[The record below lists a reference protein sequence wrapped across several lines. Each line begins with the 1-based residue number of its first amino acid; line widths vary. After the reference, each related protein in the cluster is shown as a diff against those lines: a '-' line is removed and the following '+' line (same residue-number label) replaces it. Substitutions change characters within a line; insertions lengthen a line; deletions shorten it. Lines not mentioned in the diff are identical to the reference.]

1 MEPVGPC
8 HADPHGVGLSGD
20 PRLGGADGNLD
31 GGSHY
36 RGGDPA
42 LWEGVAMVLTMF
54 FAVFFFTLIISA
66 PIFFSLGLSALA
78 LMWNKGMLVP
88 QLVVQRMFA
97 GIDSFPMMAIPFFML
112 AGALMDT
119 GGISTRLV
127 RFSNYLV
134 GWIQGG
140 LAHVVIV
147 ASCFFAGITGSAVA
161 DATAIGSTLIPLMK
175 KRGFPV
181 LFSATVVAA
190 AGVVGPIIPPSIP
203 MVIYG
208 AMAGVSI
215 GALFMGGFIPG
226 ILIGVGLMA
235 VAYIQAKKHG
245 YPREAVR
252 PTVKEFLQATISAMG
267 AIFMP
272 LSILGGIFGGVFTA
286 TEAAVVATIYAF
298 IMGKFVYQE
307 LQWRHLPDI
316 LYKAGLNTA
325 MILIIVGVANLVGY
339 IMAVER
345 IPLMVAELFL
355 SITTTK
361 WVMLLLIN
369 ILLLIVGCFIDGA
382 SALIIFTPVLLPLIH
397 KLGIDPIFFGVLIT
411 VNLMIGTITPP
422 VGLCLYVAC
431 GIADVRLEQ
440 ISRTIIPFLLV
451 EVAVLFLITYVPVLI
466 MFLPSMFG
474 PK

>member
-1 MEPVGPC
+1 MT
-8 HADPHGVGLSGD
+8 L
-20 PRLGGADGNLD
+20 LI
-31 GGSHY
+31 
-36 RGGDPA
+36 
-42 LWEGVAMVLTMF
+42 F
-54 FAVFFFTLIISA
+54 FGVFFVTLVLSA
-66 PIFFSLGLSALA
+66 PIVFSLALSALA
-78 LMWNKGMLVP
+78 LLWNKGVLVP

-112 AGALMDT
+112 AGALMHT

-140 LAHVVIV
+140 LAHVAIL
-147 ASCFFAGITGSAVA
+147 ASMFFAGITGSAVA
-161 DATAIGSTLIPLMK
+161 DATAIGSTLIPLMN
-175 KRGFPV
+175 KRGFPT
-181 LFSATVVAA
+181 LFSASVVAA

-208 AMAGVSI
+208 VMAGVSI
-215 GALFMGGFIPG
+215 GALFMGGIIPG
-226 ILIGVGLMA
+226 ILIGLGLMV
-235 VAYIQAKKHG
+235 VAYVKAKRHG

-252 PTVKEFLQATISAMG
+252 PTAREFLQATVSAFG
-267 AIFMP
+267 AILMP
-272 LSILGGIFGGVFTA
+272 LIILGGIFGGIFTA
-286 TEAAVVATIYAF
+286 TEAAAVATVYAF
-298 IMGKFVYQE
+298 LMGKFVYRE
-307 LQWRHLPDI
+307 LQWSHLPEI
-316 LYKAGLNTA
+316 LYRAGLNTA

-355 SITTTK
+355 GITTNK
-361 WVMLLLIN
+361 YVMLLLIN

-382 SALIIFTPVLLPLIH
+382 SALIIFTPVLLPIIY
-397 KLGIDPIFFGVLIT
+397 KLGIDPIFFGVMMT

-431 GIADVRLEQ
+431 GIADVRLDQ
-440 ISRTIIPFLLV
+440 ISRTIIPFLLI
-451 EVAVLFLITYVPVLI
+451 EIAVLFLITYVPGLI
-466 MFLPSMFG
+466 MFLPALFG

>member
-1 MEPVGPC
+1 MTLVI
-8 HADPHGVGLSGD
+8 
-20 PRLGGADGNLD
+20 
-31 GGSHY
+31 
-36 RGGDPA
+36 
-42 LWEGVAMVLTMF
+42 F
-54 FAVFFFTLIISA
+54 FGIFFVTLILSA
-66 PIFFSLGLSALA
+66 PIVFSLALSAVA
-78 LMWNKGMLVP
+78 LLWNKGMLVP

-112 AGALMDT
+112 AGSLMDT

-140 LAHVVIV
+140 LAHVVIM
-147 ASCFFAGITGSAVA
+147 ASMFFAGITGSAVA
-161 DATAIGSTLIPLMK
+161 DATAIGSTLIPLMN
-175 KRGFPV
+175 KRGFPR
-181 LFSATVVAA
+181 LFSASVVAA

-208 AMAGVSI
+208 VMAGVSI

-226 ILIGVGLMA
+226 ILVGLGLMV
-235 VAYIQAKKHG
+235 VAYVKAKRHG
-245 YPREAVR
+245 YPRETVR
-252 PTVKEFLQATISAMG
+252 PSLREFVQATVSAFG
-267 AIFMP
+267 AILMP
-272 LSILGGIFGGVFTA
+272 LIILGGIFGGIFTA
-286 TEAAVVATIYAF
+286 TEAAAVATVYAF
-298 IMGKFVYQE
+298 LMGKFVYRE
-307 LQWRHLPDI
+307 LGWQHLPQI

-345 IPLMVAELFL
+345 IPVQVAELFM
-355 SITTTK
+355 SITTSK
-361 WVMLLLIN
+361 WLMLLLIN

-397 KLGIDPIFFGVLIT
+397 KLGIDPIFFGVMIT

-431 GIADVRLEQ
+431 GIADVRLDK
-440 ISRTIIPFLLV
+440 ISRAIIPFLLI
-451 EVAVLFLITYVPVLI
+451 EIAVLFLITYVPGLI
-466 MFLPSMFG
+466 MFLPKMFG
-474 PK
+474 PG

>member
-1 MEPVGPC
+1 
-8 HADPHGVGLSGD
+8 
-20 PRLGGADGNLD
+20 
-31 GGSHY
+31 
-36 RGGDPA
+36 
-42 LWEGVAMVLTMF
+42 MVLAIF
-54 FAVFFFTLIISA
+54 FCVFFFTLIISA
-66 PIFFSLGLSALA
+66 PIFFSLALSALA
-78 LMWNKGMLVP
+78 LLWNKGMLVP

-181 LFSATVVAA
+181 LFSASVVAA

-226 ILIGVGLMA
+226 ILIGLGLMG
-235 VAYIQAKKHG
+235 VAYFQAKKHG

-252 PTVKEFLQATISAMG
+252 PTAREFLEATISALG

-272 LSILGGIFGGVFTA
+272 LIILGGIFGGVFTA
-286 TEAAVVATIYAF
+286 TEAAVVATVYAF
-298 IMGKFVYQE
+298 LMGKFVYKE
-307 LQWRHLPDI
+307 LQWRQLPEI
-316 LYKAGLNTA
+316 FYKAGLNTA

-355 SITTTK
+355 GITTTK

-369 ILLLIVGCFIDGA
+369 LLLLVVGCFIDGA
-382 SALIIFTPVLLPLIH
+382 SALIIFTPVLLPLIY
-397 KLGIDPIFFGVLIT
+397 KLGIDPIFFGVMIT

-440 ISRTIIPFLLV
+440 ISRAIIPFLLV
-451 EVAVLFLITYVPVLI
+451 EIAVLFLITYVPDLI
-466 MFLPSMFG
+466 MFLPAMFG

>member
-1 MEPVGPC
+1 MILL
-8 HADPHGVGLSGD
+8 A
-20 PRLGGADGNLD
+20 
-31 GGSHY
+31 
-36 RGGDPA
+36 
-42 LWEGVAMVLTMF
+42 F
-54 FAVFFFTLIISA
+54 FGVFFFTMIIGA

-78 LMWNKGMLVP
+78 LLSNKGMLVP

-97 GIDSFPMMAIPFFML
+97 GVDSFPMMAVPFFML

-119 GGISTRLV
+119 GGISIRLV

-140 LAHVVIV
+140 LGHVVV
-147 ASCFFAGITGSAVA
+147 LASCFFAGITGSAVA
-161 DATAIGSTLIPLMK
+161 DASAIGSTLIPLMK

-190 AGVVGPIIPPSIP
+190 SGVVGPIIPPSIP
-203 MVIYG
+203 MVLYG
-208 AMAGVSI
+208 VMAGVSV

-226 ILIGVGLMA
+226 IMIGLGLMA
-235 VAYIQAKKHG
+235 VVYWQAKRHG
-245 YPREAVR
+245 YPRETVR
-252 PTVKEFLQATISAMG
+252 PTPKEFLQAAVSAFG
-267 AIFMP
+267 AILMP
-272 LSILGGIFGGVFTA
+272 LIILGGIFGGVFTA
-286 TEAAVVATIYAF
+286 TEAAAVATVYAF
-298 IMGKFVYQE
+298 IMGKFVYKE
-307 LQWRHLPDI
+307 LRWGQIPDVV
-316 LYKAGLNTA
+316 YKAGLSTA

-345 IPLMVAELFL
+345 VPLQVAELFL
-355 SITTTK
+355 SITTNK
-361 WVMLLLIN
+361 WVMMLLIN

-382 SALIIFTPVLLPLIH
+382 SALIIFTPVLLPLIY
-397 KLGIDPIFFGVLIT
+397 KLGIDPIYFGVVIT

-440 ISRTIIPFLLV
+440 ISRSIIPFLLI
-451 EVAVLFLITYVPVLI
+451 EVAVLLLITYIPDLI
-466 MFLPSMFG
+466 MIVPNIFA

>member
-1 MEPVGPC
+1 MT
-8 HADPHGVGLSGD
+8 L
-20 PRLGGADGNLD
+20 LI
-31 GGSHY
+31 
-36 RGGDPA
+36 
-42 LWEGVAMVLTMF
+42 F
-54 FAVFFFTLIISA
+54 FTVFFVTLVISA
-66 PIFFSLGLSALA
+66 PIFFSLALSALA
-78 LMWNKGMLVP
+78 LLWNRGMLVP

-119 GGISTRLV
+119 GGISSRLV

-140 LAHVVIV
+140 LAHVAIV

-161 DATAIGSTLIPLMK
+161 DTSAIGSTLVPIMN
-175 KRGFPV
+175 KRGFPK

-203 MVIYG
+203 MVLYG
-208 AMAGVSI
+208 VMAGVSI

-226 ILIGVGLMA
+226 ILIGLGLMV
-235 VAYIQAKKHG
+235 VAYIQAKKNG
-245 YPREAVR
+245 YPRESVR
-252 PTVKEFLQATISAMG
+252 PTLQEFLSAGVSAFG
-267 AIFMP
+267 AILMP
-272 LSILGGIFGGVFTA
+272 LIILGGIFGGVFTA
-286 TEAAVVATIYAF
+286 TEAAAVATVYAF
-298 IMGKFVYQE
+298 LMGKFVYRE
-307 LQWRHLPDI
+307 LQWHHIPEI

-325 MILIIVGVANLVGY
+325 MTLIIVGVANLVGY

-345 IPLMVAELFL
+345 IPVMVAELFL
-355 SITTTK
+355 GLTSSK

-382 SALIIFTPVLLPLIH
+382 SALIIFTPVLLPLVH
-397 KLGIDPIFFGVLIT
+397 KLGIDPIFFGVIIC

-451 EVAVLFLITYVPVLI
+451 EVIVLFLITYIPSLI
-466 MFLPSMFG
+466 MFLPNLFG
-474 PK
+474 MH

>member
-1 MEPVGPC
+1 MT
-8 HADPHGVGLSGD
+8 L
-20 PRLGGADGNLD
+20 LI
-31 GGSHY
+31 
-36 RGGDPA
+36 
-42 LWEGVAMVLTMF
+42 F
-54 FAVFFFTLIISA
+54 FGVFFVTLVLSA
-66 PIFFSLGLSALA
+66 PIVFSLALSALA
-78 LMWNKGMLVP
+78 LLWNKGVLVP

-112 AGALMDT
+112 AGALMHT

-140 LAHVVIV
+140 LAHVAIL
-147 ASCFFAGITGSAVA
+147 ASMFFAGITGSAVA
-161 DATAIGSTLIPLMK
+161 DATAIGSTLIPLMN
-175 KRGFPV
+175 KRGFPT
-181 LFSATVVAA
+181 LFSASVVAA

-208 AMAGVSI
+208 VMAGVSI
-215 GALFMGGFIPG
+215 GALFMGGIIPG
-226 ILIGVGLMA
+226 ILIGLGLMV
-235 VAYIQAKKHG
+235 VAYVKAKRHG

-252 PTVKEFLQATISAMG
+252 PTAREFLQATVSAFG
-267 AIFMP
+267 AILMP
-272 LSILGGIFGGVFTA
+272 LIILGGIFGGIFTA
-286 TEAAVVATIYAF
+286 TEAAAVATVYAF
-298 IMGKFVYQE
+298 LMGKFVYKE
-307 LQWRHLPDI
+307 LQWHHLPEI
-316 LYKAGLNTA
+316 FYKAGLNTA

-355 SITTTK
+355 GITTNK
-361 WVMLLLIN
+361 YVMLLLIN

-382 SALIIFTPVLLPLIH
+382 SALIIFTPVLLPIIY
-397 KLGIDPIFFGVLIT
+397 KLGIDPIFFGVMIT

-431 GIADVRLEQ
+431 GIADVRLDQ
-440 ISRTIIPFLLV
+440 ISRTIIPFLLI
-451 EVAVLFLITYVPVLI
+451 EIAVLFLITYVPGLI
-466 MFLPSMFG
+466 MFLPALFG

>member
-1 MEPVGPC
+1 
-8 HADPHGVGLSGD
+8 
-20 PRLGGADGNLD
+20 
-31 GGSHY
+31 
-36 RGGDPA
+36 
-42 LWEGVAMVLTMF
+42 MVLAVF
-54 FAVFFFTLIISA
+54 FSVFFFTLIISA

-78 LMWNKGMLVP
+78 LMWNRGMLVP

-226 ILIGVGLMA
+226 ILIGLGLMA
-235 VAYIQAKKHG
+235 VAYIQAKRHG

-252 PTVKEFLQATISAMG
+252 PSAKEFLRATISAMG

-272 LSILGGIFGGVFTA
+272 LIILGGIFGGVFTA
-286 TEAAVVATIYAF
+286 TEAAVVATVYAF
-298 IMGKFVYQE
+298 IMGKFVYRE
-307 LQWRHLPDI
+307 LQWQHLPDI

-355 SITTTK
+355 SITTNK

-369 ILLLIVGCFIDGA
+369 VLLLIVGCFIDGA
-382 SALIIFTPVLLPLIH
+382 SALIIFTPVLLPLIY
-397 KLGIDPIFFGVLIT
+397 KLGIDPIFFGVMIT

-440 ISRTIIPFLLV
+440 ISRTIIPFLLI
-451 EVAVLFLITYVPVLI
+451 EVAVLFLVTYVPTLI
-466 MFLPSMFG
+466 MFLPNMFG

>member
-1 MEPVGPC
+1 MI
-8 HADPHGVGLSGD
+8 LII
-20 PRLGGADGNLD
+20 
-31 GGSHY
+31 
-36 RGGDPA
+36 
-42 LWEGVAMVLTMF
+42 F
-54 FAVFFFTLIISA
+54 FGVFFFTLIISA
-66 PIFFSLGLSALA
+66 PIFFSLALSALA
-78 LMWNKGMLVP
+78 LLWNKGMLVP

-97 GIDSFPMMAIPFFML
+97 GVDSFPMMAIPFFML

-161 DATAIGSTLIPLMK
+161 DASAIGSTLIPLMK

-208 AMAGVSI
+208 VMAGVSI

-226 ILIGVGLMA
+226 IMIGLGLMA
-235 VAYIQAKKHG
+235 VVYVQAKKHG

-252 PTVKEFLQATISAMG
+252 PTAREFIEAAISAFG
-267 AIFMP
+267 AILMP
-272 LSILGGIFGGVFTA
+272 LIILGGIFGGVFTA

-298 IMGKFVYQE
+298 LMGKFVYRE
-307 LQWRHLPDI
+307 LTWGQMPEI
-316 LYKAGLNTA
+316 LYKAGLSTA

-345 IPLMVAELFL
+345 IPMLVADLFL
-355 SITTTK
+355 GITTNK
-361 WVMLLLIN
+361 WVMMLLIN

-382 SALIIFTPVLLPLIH
+382 SALIIFTPVLLPLIY
-397 KLGIDPIFFGVLIT
+397 KLGIDPIYFGVVIT

-440 ISRTIIPFLLV
+440 ISRTIIPFLII
-451 EVAVLFLITYVPVLI
+451 EVVVLFLITYIPELI
-466 MFLPSMFG
+466 MFVPHLFA

>member
-1 MEPVGPC
+1 MI
-8 HADPHGVGLSGD
+8 LII
-20 PRLGGADGNLD
+20 
-31 GGSHY
+31 
-36 RGGDPA
+36 
-42 LWEGVAMVLTMF
+42 F
-54 FAVFFFTLIISA
+54 FGVFFVALFLST
-66 PIFFSLGLSALA
+66 PIVFSLALSALA
-78 LMWNKGMLVP
+78 LLWNKGMLVP

-97 GIDSFPMMAIPFFML
+97 GVDSFPMMAIPFFML

-140 LAHVVIV
+140 LAHVAIL
-147 ASCFFAGITGSAVA
+147 ASMFFAGITGSAVA
-161 DATAIGSTLIPLMK
+161 DATAIGSTLIPLMN
-175 KRGFPV
+175 KRGFPT

-208 AMAGVSI
+208 VMAGVSI

-226 ILIGVGLMA
+226 ILVGLGLMA
-235 VAYIQAKKHG
+235 VAYVQAKKHG

-252 PTVKEFLQATISAMG
+252 PTLKEFLQATISAMG

-272 LSILGGIFGGVFTA
+272 LIILGGIFGGIFTA
-286 TEAAVVATIYAF
+286 TEAAVVATVYAF
-298 IMGKFVYQE
+298 LMGKFVYRE
-307 LQWRHLPDI
+307 LKWVQIPEI
-316 LYKAGLNTA
+316 LYRAGLNTA

-345 IPLMVAELFL
+345 IPLMVADLFL
-355 SITTTK
+355 NITTNK
-361 WVMLLLIN
+361 YVMLLLIN
-369 ILLLIVGCFIDGA
+369 ILLLVVGCFIDGA

-397 KLGIDPIFFGVLIT
+397 KLGIDPIFFGVMIT

-422 VGLCLYVAC
+422 VGLCLYVSC
-431 GIADVRLEQ
+431 GIANVRLDQ
-440 ISRTIIPFLLV
+440 ISRSIIPFLLI
-451 EVAVLFLITYVPVLI
+451 EIAVLFLITYVPWLI
-466 MFLPSMFG
+466 MFLPHMFG
-474 PK
+474 PR

>member
-1 MEPVGPC
+1 
-8 HADPHGVGLSGD
+8 
-20 PRLGGADGNLD
+20 
-31 GGSHY
+31 
-36 RGGDPA
+36 
-42 LWEGVAMVLTMF
+42 MVLAVF
-54 FAVFFFTLIISA
+54 FSVFFFTLIISA

-140 LAHVVIV
+140 LAHVAIM
-147 ASCFFAGITGSAVA
+147 ASMFFAGITGSAVA
-161 DATAIGSTLIPLMK
+161 DATAIGSTLIPLMN
-175 KRGFPV
+175 KRGFPK
-181 LFSATVVAA
+181 LFSASVVAA

-208 AMAGVSI
+208 SMAGVSI
-215 GALFMGGFIPG
+215 GALFMGGFMPG
-226 ILIGVGLMA
+226 ILIGLGLMA
-235 VAYIQAKKHG
+235 VVYVQAKKHG

-272 LSILGGIFGGVFTA
+272 LIILGGIFGGVFTA

-298 IMGKFVYQE
+298 IMGKFVYKE
-307 LQWRHLPDI
+307 LQWRHFPDI

-355 SITTTK
+355 GITTNK
-361 WVMLLLIN
+361 YVMLLMMN

-382 SALIIFTPVLLPLIH
+382 SALIIFTPVLLPLIY
-397 KLGIDPIFFGVLIT
+397 KLGIDPIFFGVMIT

-451 EVAVLFLITYVPVLI
+451 EVAVLFLITYVPDLI
-466 MFLPSMFG
+466 LFLPGMFG
-474 PK
+474 PR

>member
-1 MEPVGPC
+1 MI
-8 HADPHGVGLSGD
+8 LII
-20 PRLGGADGNLD
+20 
-31 GGSHY
+31 
-36 RGGDPA
+36 
-42 LWEGVAMVLTMF
+42 F
-54 FAVFFFTLIISA
+54 FGVFFITLILSA
-66 PIFFSLGLSALA
+66 PIFFSLALSALA
-78 LMWNKGMLVP
+78 LLWNKGMLVP

-140 LAHVVIV
+140 LAHVAIL
-147 ASCFFAGITGSAVA
+147 ASMFFAGITGSAVA
-161 DATAIGSTLIPLMK
+161 DATAIGSTLIPLMN
-175 KRGFPV
+175 KRGFPT
-181 LFSATVVAA
+181 LFSASVVAA

-208 AMAGVSI
+208 VMAGVSI
-215 GALFMGGFIPG
+215 GALFMGGIIPG
-226 ILIGVGLMA
+226 ILVGLGLMM
-235 VAYIQAKKHG
+235 VAYVKAKRHG
-245 YPREAVR
+245 YPRETVR
-252 PTVKEFLQATISAMG
+252 PTVREFIQATVSAFG
-267 AIFMP
+267 AILMP
-272 LSILGGIFGGVFTA
+272 LIILGGIFGGVFTA
-286 TEAAVVATIYAF
+286 TEAAAVATVYAF
-298 IMGKFVYQE
+298 LMGKFVYRE
-307 LQWRHLPDI
+307 LEWRHLPEI
-316 LYKAGLNTA
+316 IYKAGLSTA

-355 SITTTK
+355 SITTNK
-361 WVMLLLIN
+361 YVMLLLIN

-382 SALIIFTPVLLPLIH
+382 SALIIFTPVLLPLIY

-440 ISRTIIPFLLV
+440 ISRAIIPFLLI
-451 EVAVLFLITYVPVLI
+451 EIAVLVLITYVPGLI
-466 MFLPSMFG
+466 MFLPALFG

>member
-1 MEPVGPC
+1 V
-8 HADPHGVGLSGD
+8 
-20 PRLGGADGNLD
+20 
-31 GGSHY
+31 
-36 RGGDPA
+36 
-42 LWEGVAMVLTMF
+42 
-54 FAVFFFTLIISA
+54 TLIIFFGVFFVSLVLSA
-66 PIFFSLGLSALA
+66 PIVFSLALSALA
-78 LMWNKGMLVP
+78 LLWDKGMLVP

-140 LAHVVIV
+140 LAHVAIL
-147 ASCFFAGITGSAVA
+147 ASMFFAGITGSAVA
-161 DATAIGSTLIPLMK
+161 DATAIGSTLIPLMN
-175 KRGFPV
+175 KRGFPT
-181 LFSATVVAA
+181 LFSAAVVAA

-208 AMAGVSI
+208 VMAGVSI

-226 ILIGVGLMA
+226 ILIGLGLMA
-235 VAYIQAKKHG
+235 VVYVQAKKHG

-252 PTVKEFLQATISAMG
+252 PTVREFLQATVSAFG
-267 AIFMP
+267 AILMP
-272 LSILGGIFGGVFTA
+272 LIILGGIFGGVFTA
-286 TEAAVVATIYAF
+286 TEAAVVATVYAF
-298 IMGKFVYQE
+298 LMGKFVYRE
-307 LQWRHLPDI
+307 LQWSHLPEI

-345 IPLMVAELFL
+345 VPLMVAESFL
-355 SITTTK
+355 SITTNK
-361 WVMLLLIN
+361 YVMLLLIN

-382 SALIIFTPVLLPLIH
+382 SALIIFTPVLLPLIY
-397 KLGIDPIFFGVLIT
+397 KLGIDPIFFGVMIT

-422 VGLCLYVAC
+422 VGLCLYVTC

-440 ISRTIIPFLLV
+440 ISRTIMPFLLV
-451 EVAVLFLITYVPVLI
+451 EVAVLFLITYVPELI
-466 MFLPSMFG
+466 MFLPSIFG

>member
-1 MEPVGPC
+1 MI
-8 HADPHGVGLSGD
+8 LII
-20 PRLGGADGNLD
+20 
-31 GGSHY
+31 
-36 RGGDPA
+36 
-42 LWEGVAMVLTMF
+42 F
-54 FAVFFFTLIISA
+54 FGVFFSTLIISA
-66 PIFFSLGLSALA
+66 PIFFSLALSALA
-78 LMWNKGMLVP
+78 LLWNKGMLVP

-97 GIDSFPMMAIPFFML
+97 GVDSFPMMAIPFFML

-161 DATAIGSTLIPLMK
+161 DASAIGSTLIPLMK

-208 AMAGVSI
+208 VMAGVSI

-226 ILIGVGLMA
+226 IMIGLGLMA
-235 VAYIQAKKHG
+235 VVYVQAKKHG

-252 PTVKEFLQATISAMG
+252 PTAREFIEAAISAFG
-267 AIFMP
+267 AILMP
-272 LSILGGIFGGVFTA
+272 LIILGGIFGGVFTA

-298 IMGKFVYQE
+298 LMGKLVYRE
-307 LQWRHLPDI
+307 LTWGQMPEI

-345 IPLMVAELFL
+345 IPMMVADLFL
-355 SITTTK
+355 GITTNK
-361 WVMLLLIN
+361 WVMMLLIN

-382 SALIIFTPVLLPLIH
+382 SALIIFTPVLLPLIY
-397 KLGIDPIFFGVLIT
+397 KLGIDPIYFGVVIT

-440 ISRTIIPFLLV
+440 ISRTIIPFLII
-451 EVAVLFLITYVPVLI
+451 EVVVLLLITYIPDLI
-466 MFLPSMFG
+466 MFVPHLFA

>member
-1 MEPVGPC
+1 
-8 HADPHGVGLSGD
+8 
-20 PRLGGADGNLD
+20 
-31 GGSHY
+31 
-36 RGGDPA
+36 
-42 LWEGVAMVLTMF
+42 MVLTIF
-54 FAVFFFTLIISA
+54 FSVFFFTLIISA
-66 PIFFSLGLSALA
+66 PIFFSLGLSALT
-78 LMWNKGMLVP
+78 LMWNKGMLAP

-226 ILIGVGLMA
+226 ILIGLGLMA
-235 VAYIQAKKHG
+235 MAYLQAKKHG

-272 LSILGGIFGGVFTA
+272 LIILGGIFGGVFTA

-298 IMGKFVYQE
+298 LMGKFVYKE
-307 LQWRHLPDI
+307 LQWQHLPEI

-355 SITTTK
+355 SITTNK

-382 SALIIFTPVLLPLIH
+382 SALIIFTPVLLPLIY
-397 KLGIDPIFFGVLIT
+397 KLGIDPIFFGVMIT

-431 GIADVRLEQ
+431 GIADVRLEE
-440 ISRTIIPFLLV
+440 ISRTIIPFLII
-451 EVAVLFLITYVPVLI
+451 EIAVLFLVTYVPILI
-466 MFLPSMFG
+466 MFLPGMFG
-474 PK
+474 PR

>member
-1 MEPVGPC
+1 MI
-8 HADPHGVGLSGD
+8 LII
-20 PRLGGADGNLD
+20 
-31 GGSHY
+31 
-36 RGGDPA
+36 
-42 LWEGVAMVLTMF
+42 F
-54 FAVFFFTLIISA
+54 FGVFFFTLIISA
-66 PIFFSLGLSALA
+66 PIFFSLALSALA
-78 LMWNKGMLVP
+78 LLWNKGMLVP

-97 GIDSFPMMAIPFFML
+97 GVDSFPMMAIPFFML

-161 DATAIGSTLIPLMK
+161 DASAIGSTLIPLMK

-208 AMAGVSI
+208 VMAGVSI

-226 ILIGVGLMA
+226 IMIGLGLMA
-235 VAYIQAKKHG
+235 VVYVQAKKHG

-252 PTVKEFLQATISAMG
+252 PTVREFIEAAISAFG
-267 AIFMP
+267 AILMP
-272 LSILGGIFGGVFTA
+272 LIILGGIFGGVFTA

-298 IMGKFVYQE
+298 LMGKFVYRE
-307 LQWRHLPDI
+307 LAWRQIPGI
-316 LYKAGLNTA
+316 LYKAGLSTA

-345 IPLMVAELFL
+345 IPMMVADLFL
-355 SITTTK
+355 GITTNK
-361 WVMLLLIN
+361 WVMMLLIN

-382 SALIIFTPVLLPLIH
+382 SALIIFTPVLLPLIY
-397 KLGIDPIFFGVLIT
+397 KLGIDPIYFGVVIT

-440 ISRTIIPFLLV
+440 ISRTIIPFLII
-451 EVAVLFLITYVPVLI
+451 EVVVLLLITYIPELI
-466 MFLPSMFG
+466 MFVPHLFA

>member
-1 MEPVGPC
+1 MI
-8 HADPHGVGLSGD
+8 LII
-20 PRLGGADGNLD
+20 
-31 GGSHY
+31 
-36 RGGDPA
+36 
-42 LWEGVAMVLTMF
+42 F
-54 FAVFFFTLIISA
+54 FGVFFFTLIISA
-66 PIFFSLGLSALA
+66 PIFFSLALSALA
-78 LMWNKGMLVP
+78 LLWNKGMLVP

-97 GIDSFPMMAIPFFML
+97 GVDSFPMMAIPFFML

-161 DATAIGSTLIPLMK
+161 DASAIGSTLIPLMK

-208 AMAGVSI
+208 VMAGVSI

-226 ILIGVGLMA
+226 IMIGLGLMA
-235 VAYIQAKKHG
+235 VVYVQAKKHG

-252 PTVKEFLQATISAMG
+252 PTAREFIEAAISAFG
-267 AIFMP
+267 AILMP
-272 LSILGGIFGGVFTA
+272 LIILGGIFGGVFTA

-298 IMGKFVYQE
+298 LMGKFVYRE
-307 LQWRHLPDI
+307 LTWGQMPGI
-316 LYKAGLNTA
+316 LYKAGLSTA

-345 IPLMVAELFL
+345 IPMLVADLFL
-355 SITTTK
+355 GITTNK
-361 WVMLLLIN
+361 WVMMLLIN

-382 SALIIFTPVLLPLIH
+382 SALIIFTPVLLPLIY
-397 KLGIDPIFFGVLIT
+397 KLGIDPIYFGVVIT

-440 ISRTIIPFLLV
+440 ISRTIIPFLII
-451 EVAVLFLITYVPVLI
+451 EVVVLFLITYIPELI
-466 MFLPSMFG
+466 MFVPHLFA

>member
-1 MEPVGPC
+1 MI
-8 HADPHGVGLSGD
+8 LI
-20 PRLGGADGNLD
+20 
-31 GGSHY
+31 
-36 RGGDPA
+36 
-42 LWEGVAMVLTMF
+42 TF
-54 FAVFFFTLIISA
+54 FGVFFFTLIISA
-66 PIFFSLGLSALA
+66 PIFFSLALSALA
-78 LMWNKGMLVP
+78 LLWNKGMLVP

-97 GIDSFPMMAIPFFML
+97 GVDSFPMMAIPFFML

-161 DATAIGSTLIPLMK
+161 DASAIGSTLIPLMK

-208 AMAGVSI
+208 VMAGVSI

-226 ILIGVGLMA
+226 MMIGLGLMA
-235 VAYIQAKKHG
+235 VVYVQAKKHG

-252 PTVKEFLQATISAMG
+252 PTAREFIEAAISAFG
-267 AIFMP
+267 AILMP
-272 LSILGGIFGGVFTA
+272 LIILGGIFGGVFTA

-298 IMGKFVYQE
+298 LMGKFVYRE
-307 LQWRHLPDI
+307 LTWGQMPEI
-316 LYKAGLNTA
+316 LYKAGLSTA

-345 IPLMVAELFL
+345 IPMMVADLFL
-355 SITTTK
+355 GITTNK
-361 WVMLLLIN
+361 WAMMLLIN

-382 SALIIFTPVLLPLIH
+382 SALIIFTPVLLPLIY
-397 KLGIDPIFFGVLIT
+397 KLGIDPIYFGVVMT

-440 ISRTIIPFLLV
+440 ISRTIIPFLII
-451 EVAVLFLITYVPVLI
+451 EVVVLFLITYIPELI
-466 MFLPSMFG
+466 MFVPHLFA